1 VRPDIKRGQR
11 LLHFLIFATML
22 PLSSCGSST
31 RDLSLTQTV
40 NAVVTAAHQTF
51 EVQAATQLA
60 SSLPTET
67 PPPTLTPSPVDTAS
81 SSPTAVAVSGQ
92 GACDNNVW
100 IGDVT
105 IPDGTVLAANAKFV
119 KTWLLQNTGTCAWST
134 GYSLFFSSGDQMGGA
149 DTLLPATVP
158 AGSQAE
164 ISTALTAPAESGN
177 YTGWWRMK
185 NAQGQPFG
193 KVITVVIQV
202 GSSAG
207 CRHPARF
214 GSVTIAGHAGPEKVT
229 IDYGDG
235 TVFTDPHGDYSFSV
249 PTGWSGVVR
258 PWKAKVHPWT
268 FDPEQRFYSS
278 VVCDMLDE
286 DYKATAPPGS

>member
-1 VRPDIKRGQR
+1 MRSEMRMPR
-11 LLHFLIFATML
+11 LALLAAIAAVSL
-22 PLSSCGSST
+22 ASWSCGSSSREVAPT
-31 RDLSLTQTV
+31 VSVDSIVAAANQTL
-40 NAVVTAAHQTF
+40 AA
-51 EVQAATQLA
+51 QAATRLA
-60 SSLPTET
+60 VA
-67 PPPTLTPSPVDTAS
+67 PPTTAPSPTLPAATS
-81 SSPTAVAVSGQ
+81 TVAGPATGSSGQ
-92 GACDNNVW
+92 AACDNNVW
-100 IGDVT
+100 LGDVT
-105 IPDGTVLAANAKFV
+105 IPDGTVVAANAKFV
-119 KTWLLQNTGTCAWST
+119 KTWLLQNTGACAWNT
-134 GYSLFFSSGDQMGGA
+134 AYSLFFSSGDQMGGT
-149 DTLLPATVP
+149 DTFLPASVP

-164 ISTALTAPAESGN
+164 ISTSLVAPADSGN

-229 IDYGDG
+229 IDYGEG

-249 PTGWSGVVR
+249 PAGWSGTVR

-268 FDPEQRFYSS
+268 FDPEQRFYSN
-278 VVCDMLDE
+278 VVCDMLNE
-286 DYKATAPPGS
+286 DYRATAPPGS